1 MNTNKIKSKLLS
13 LYSSSSPQVFTQLH
27 GAYDED
33 RHKIDT
39 ETSRVYDI
47 RAGAPL
53 QILFADGMTKELAIE
68 FLQDAVR
75 HIEVLGLPPKEAP
88 VFYPDGTNV
97 D

>member
-13 LYSSSSPQVFTQLH
+13 LYSSSSPHVFIQLY

-33 RHKIDT
+33 RHKVDT
-39 ETSRVYDI
+39 ESSRVYDI

-53 QILFADGMTKELAIE
+53 QILFADGITKEVAIE
-68 FLQDAVR
+68 FLKDAVR
-75 HIEVLGLPPKEAP
+75 HIEVLGLPTKGAP
-88 VFYPDGTNV
+88 IFYPDGTNV